1 MSSTTTKSEIDFT
14 VYSSILRALDN
25 LPVGAI
31 LIKESVIY
39 YVNDELLQLFQY
51 NDKSELLGTM
61 VENLRP
67 EKLRKKLAK
76 RASRREQGI
85 PQPKNYISMAR
96 LQDGSYKPIQVNASR
111 FVIAD
116 KGYTLAYLTDLS
128 DNFEST
134 RIIGIL
140 ESKFRDA
147 IEYSPIATSVTKDSK
162 IMMANLV
169 YIDLFGYDT
178 IDEIMGEPTSIFHG
192 PKSKSLISDKIKRR
206 ADGEFTVES
215 YDAYGLHKDGSEFP
229 IRVTAKRIDFEDG
242 VGVLAYIE
250 KREEENSN

>member
-1 MSSTTTKSEIDFT
+1 MASTRTQPEIDFAA
-14 VYSSILRALDN
+14 YSSILRALDN
-25 LPVGAI
+25 LPVAAI
-31 LIKESVIY
+31 LIKDSIIY
-39 YVNDELLQLFQY
+39 YVNDTLLQLFQY
-51 NDKSELLGTM
+51 NDSSELLGTL

-85 PQPKNYISMAR
+85 PQPNSYISMAR
-96 LQDGSYKPIQVNASR
+96 LHDGSYKPIQVNASR
-111 FVIAD
+111 FVID
-116 KGYTLAYLTDLS
+116 DNSYTLAYLTDLS
-128 DNFEST
+128 ENFESS

-162 IMMANLV
+162 IVMANLI
-169 YIDLFGYDT
+169 YIDLFGYDS
-178 IDEIMGEPTSIFHG
+178 IEEIMGESTSIFQS
-192 PKSKSLISDKIKRR
+192 PKSKHLISDKIKRR
-206 ADGEFTVES
+206 EDGEFTVES
-215 YDAYGLHKDGSEFP
+215 YDAFGLHKDGSEFP

-250 KREEENSN
+250 KREGEN